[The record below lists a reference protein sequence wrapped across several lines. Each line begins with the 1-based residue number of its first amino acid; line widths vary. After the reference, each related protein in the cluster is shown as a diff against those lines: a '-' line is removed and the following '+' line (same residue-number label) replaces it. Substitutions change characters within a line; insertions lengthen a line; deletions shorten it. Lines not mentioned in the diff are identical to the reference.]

1 MGEKDGACASFT
13 DTTKMFAREAKTM
26 ELREHQNTA
35 IEMIRDSFKQGKRR
49 VMLAACCSFGKTITA
64 AYMMKCAAASGRRV
78 MFMAD
83 RVKLVEQ
90 TMDAFEA
97 MGLDFGVIQA
107 DHWKTD
113 PSKQIQIASIQTIAR
128 RRNPPEFDFAIVD
141 EAHTP
146 WKTVTA
152 LMDRY
157 TNVKFVGLSATP
169 YSKGLGKYWDD
180 LVIPCTAA
188 DLLKQGYLAPVHYY
202 GGAKID
208 TKGLKAKALSTG
220 GSDYHPDDLARA
232 TEEDQHLTGDIIR
245 NWLEHGEGSQTIA
258 FSPSIKHSKYLV
270 EMFRDAGVSAQHI
283 DGYTDEKTRAE
294 LYQGHEAG
302 EFKILSCS
310 KLLGVG
316 YDSPRTRCL
325 IDCSP
330 SKSAIAYQQRA
341 GRIQRLHE
349 SKPYAIY
356 LDHAGNV
363 GRFGYA
369 HTMEVSELDD
379 GDRKFAEKNQ
389 LEKKDKKDATTRECP
404 RCQKIMMGLRCSC
417 GYELTITERLE
428 SDSTMLVRI
437 DDKPKKAGK
446 YEKAMWYS
454 NLLRY
459 SRQKGWKDGWASHKY
474 RAKFGVWPKG
484 LSVNLT
490 AEIAP
495 EVANW
500 IKSQQIAA
508 AKSRKYNKF

>member
-1 MGEKDGACASFT
+1 
-13 DTTKMFAREAKTM
+13 M
-26 ELREHQNTA
+26 ELREHQIKA
-35 IEMIRDSFKQGKRR
+35 IEMIRDSFQRGNRR

-64 AYMMKCAAASGRRV
+64 AYMMKSAAASGRRV
-78 MFMAD
+78 IFLAD

-90 TMDAFEA
+90 TMNAFEA

-113 PSKQIQIASIQTIAR
+113 PRKQIQIASIQTIAR
-128 RRNPPEFDFAIVD
+128 RRIPPVFDFAIVD

-146 WKTVTA
+146 WKTVTD
-152 LMDRY
+152 LMERY
-157 TNVKFVGLSATP
+157 SNVKFVGLSATP
-169 YSKGLGKYWDD
+169 YSKGLGKFWDD
-180 LVIPCTAA
+180 LVVPITAA
-188 DLLKQGYLAPVHYY
+188 ELLGKGYLAPVRYY
-202 GGAKID
+202 GGAHVD
-208 TKGLKAKALSTG
+208 TRGMKAKSLPTG
-220 GSDYHPDDLARA
+220 GSDFDPTELARA
-232 TEEDQHLTGDIIR
+232 TEEDQKLTGDIIR
-245 NWLEHGEGSQTIA
+245 NWLEHGEDSQTVA

-270 EMFRDAGVSAQHI
+270 EMFRAAGISAQHI

-294 LYQGHEAG
+294 LYRGHEAG

-316 YDSPRTRCL
+316 YDSPQTRCL

-330 SKSAIAYQQRA
+330 SRSAIAYQQRA
-341 GRIQRLHE
+341 GRIQRLHDE

-363 GRFGYA
+363 ARFGYA
-369 HTMEVSELDD
+369 ESMNVSELDD
-379 GDRKFAEKNQ
+379 GERKFSENNQ
-389 LEKKDKKDATTRECP
+389 IEKKDKKDATVRECP
-404 RCQKIMMGLRCSC
+404 RCQLIMMGLRCSC

-437 DDKPKKAGK
+437 DDKPAKASKG
-446 YEKAMWYS
+446 EKAMWYS

-459 SRQKGWKDGWASHKY
+459 SRQKGWRDGWAAHKY
-474 RAKFGVWPKG
+474 RKKFGVWPKG
-484 LSVNLT
+484 LSVNLK
-490 AEIAP
+490 AEIVP

-508 AKSRKYNKF
+508 AKSRKYKKF

>member
-1 MGEKDGACASFT
+1 MQ
-13 DTTKMFAREAKTM
+13 
-26 ELREHQNTA
+26 LRDHQVKA
-35 IEMIRDSFKQGKRR
+35 VEMIRDSFKQGNRR

-64 AYMMKCAAASGRRV
+64 GYMMKSAAATGRRV
-78 MFMAD
+78 IFMAD
-83 RVKLVEQ
+83 RVKLVQQ

-107 DHWKTD
+107 DHWMTD
-113 PSKQIQIASIQTIAR
+113 SSKQIQIASIQTIAR
-128 RRNPPEFDFAIVD
+128 RKKPPEYDFAIID

-146 WKTVTA
+146 WKSVIEQ
-152 LMDRY
+152 MERFD
-157 TNVKFVGLSATP
+157 NIKFVGLSATP

-180 LVIPCTAA
+180 LIVPITAA
-188 DLLKQGYLAPVHYY
+188 ELLQKGYLAPVHYY
-202 GGAKID
+202 GGAHID
-208 TKGLKAKALSTG
+208 TKGIKAKSLPTG
-220 GSDYHPDDLARA
+220 GTDFDPKDLARA
-232 TEEDQHLTGDIIR
+232 TEEDQQLTGDIVR
-245 NWLEHGEGSQTIA
+245 NWLEHGENSQTVA

-270 EMFRDAGVSAQHI
+270 EMFRAEGIPAQHI

-294 LYQGHEAG
+294 LYRGHEAG

-316 YDSPRTRCL
+316 YDSPQTRCL

-330 SKSAIAYQQRA
+330 TRSAIAYQQRA

-356 LDHAGNV
+356 LDHSGNV

-369 HTMEVSELDD
+369 ESMNVSELDD
-379 GDRKFAEKNQ
+379 GERKFAERNQ
-389 LEKKDKKDATTRECP
+389 IEKKDKKDATTRECP
-404 RCQKIMMGLRCSC
+404 KCQKIMMGLRCAC

-437 DDKPKKAGK
+437 DDKPAKASK
-446 YEKAMWYS
+446 TEKSMWYS

-459 SRQKGWKDGWASHKY
+459 SRQKGWKDGWAAHKY
-474 RAKFGVWPKG
+474 KKKFGVFPRG
-484 LSVNLT
+484 LSVNLR
-490 AEIAP
+490 AEIVP

-508 AKSRKYNKF
+508 AKSAKYKEKYIYSRK

>member
-1 MGEKDGACASFT
+1 
-13 DTTKMFAREAKTM
+13 
-26 ELREHQNTA
+26 
-35 IEMIRDSFKQGKRR
+35 
-49 VMLAACCSFGKTITA
+49 
-64 AYMMKCAAASGRRV
+64 MMKSAAASGRRV
-78 MFMAD
+78 IFLAD

-113 PSKQIQIASIQTIAR
+113 PRKQIQIASIQTIAR
-128 RRNPPEFDFAIVD
+128 RKRPPEFDFAIVD

-146 WKTVTA
+146 WKVVTD
-152 LMDRY
+152 LMERY
-157 TNVKFVGLSATP
+157 SNVRFVGLSATP
-169 YSKGLGKYWDD
+169 YSKGLGKFWDD
-180 LVIPCTAA
+180 LIVPVTAA
-188 DLLKQGYLAPVHYY
+188 ELLEQGYLAPVRYY
-202 GGAKID
+202 GGAHVD
-208 TKGLKAKALSTG
+208 TRGIKAKSLPTG
-220 GSDYHPDDLARA
+220 GSDFDPIELARA
-232 TEEDQHLTGDIIR
+232 TEEDQNLTGDIIR
-245 NWLEHGEGSQTIA
+245 NWLEHGENSQTVA

-270 EMFRDAGVSAQHI
+270 EMFRAEGISAQHI

-294 LYQGHEAG
+294 LYRGHEAG

-316 YDSPRTRCL
+316 YDSPKTRCL

-330 SKSAIAYQQRA
+330 SRSAIAYQQRA

-356 LDHAGNV
+356 LDHASNV
-363 GRFGYA
+363 SRFGYA
-369 HTMEVSELDD
+369 ESMNVSELDN
-379 GDRKFAEKNQ
+379 GERKFAEKNQ
-389 LEKKDKKDATTRECP
+389 IEKKDKKDATVRECP
-404 RCQKIMMGLRCSC
+404 KCQRIMMGLRCAC

-437 DDKPKKAGK
+437 DDKPTKASK
-446 YEKAMWYS
+446 SEKAMWYS

-459 SRQKGWKDGWASHKY
+459 SRQKGYKDGWAAHKY
-474 RAKFGVWPKG
+474 RKKFGVFPRG
-484 LSVNLT
+484 LSVNLG
-490 AEIAP
+490 AEIVP

-508 AKSRKYNKF
+508 AKSRKYKKF

>member
-1 MGEKDGACASFT
+1 
-13 DTTKMFAREAKTM
+13 M
-26 ELREHQNTA
+26 ELRDHQIKA
-35 IEMIRDSFKQGKRR
+35 IEMIRESFKQGNRR

-64 AYMMKCAAASGRRV
+64 AYMMKCAAATRPDGSPGKRV
-78 MFMAD
+78 IFLAD

-107 DHWKTD
+107 DHWRTD
-113 PSKQIQIASIQTIAR
+113 PRKQIQIASIQTIAR
-128 RRNPPEFDFAIVD
+128 RRRPPEFDFAIVD

-146 WKTVTA
+146 WKTVTD

-157 TNVKFVGLSATP
+157 SNVKFVGLSATP
-169 YSKGLGKYWDD
+169 YSKGLQKFWDD

-188 DLLKQGYLAPVHYY
+188 DLLEQGYLAPVHYY

-220 GSDYHPDDLARA
+220 GSDFDPNDLARA

-245 NWLEHGEGSQTIA
+245 NWLEHGENSQTIA

-270 EMFRDAGVSAQHI
+270 EMFRAAGISAQHI

-294 LYQGHEAG
+294 LYRGHEAG

-316 YDSPRTRCL
+316 YDSPQTRCL

-330 SKSAIAYQQRA
+330 TKSAISYQQKA

-349 SKPYAIY
+349 SKPYSIY

-369 HTMEVSELDD
+369 HTMEVSELDS
-379 GDRKFAEKNQ
+379 GDRKFSEKNQ
-389 LEKKDKKDATTRECP
+389 LKKKEKADGSTRECP
-404 RCQKIMMGLRCSC
+404 RCQKIMMGLRCAC

-437 DDKPKKAGK
+437 DDKPAAPTKA
-446 YEKAMWYS
+446 EKSMWYS
-454 NLLRY
+454 NLLRH

-474 RAKFGVWPKG
+474 KKRFGVWPKG
-484 LSVNLT
+484 LSVNLK
-490 AEIAP
+490 AEIVP

>member
-1 MGEKDGACASFT
+1 
-13 DTTKMFAREAKTM
+13 M
-26 ELREHQNTA
+26 ELREHQIKA
-35 IEMIRDSFKQGKRR
+35 IEMIRNSFQQGNRR

-64 AYMMKCAAASGRRV
+64 AYMMKSAAASGRRV
-78 MFMAD
+78 IFLAD

-113 PSKQIQIASIQTIAR
+113 PRKQIQIASIQTIAR
-128 RRNPPEFDFAIVD
+128 RRRPPEFDFAIVD

-146 WKTVTA
+146 WKTVTE
-152 LMDRY
+152 LMERY
-157 TNVKFVGLSATP
+157 SNVKFVGLSATP
-169 YSKGLGKYWDD
+169 YSKGLGKFWDD
-180 LVIPCTAA
+180 LVVPCTAA
-188 DLLKQGYLAPVHYY
+188 ELLEKGYLAPVRYY
-202 GGAKID
+202 GGAHVD
-208 TKGLKAKALSTG
+208 TRGMKAKSLPTG
-220 GSDYHPDDLARA
+220 GSDYDPTELARA
-232 TEEDQHLTGDIIR
+232 TEEDQKLTGDIIR
-245 NWLEHGEGSQTIA
+245 NWLEHGEDSQTVA

-270 EMFRDAGVSAQHI
+270 EMFRAAGISAQHI

-294 LYQGHEAG
+294 LYRGHEAG

-316 YDSPRTRCL
+316 YDSPQTRCL

-330 SKSAIAYQQRA
+330 SRSAIAYQQRA
-341 GRIQRLHE
+341 GRIQRLHD
-349 SKPYAIY
+349 SKEYAIY

-363 GRFGYA
+363 ARFGYA
-369 HTMEVSELDD
+369 ESMNVSELDD
-379 GDRKFAEKNQ
+379 GERKFAEKNQ
-389 LEKKDKKDATTRECP
+389 IEKKEKKDATVRECP
-404 RCQKIMMGLRCSC
+404 RCKLIMMGLRCSC

-437 DDKPKKAGK
+437 DDKPAKASKG
-446 YEKAMWYS
+446 EKAMWYS

-459 SRQKGWKDGWASHKY
+459 SRQKGWRDGWAAHKY
-474 RAKFGVWPKG
+474 RKKFGVWPKG
-484 LSVNLT
+484 LSVNLK
-490 AEIAP
+490 AEIVP

-508 AKSRKYNKF
+508 AKSRKYKGFTKR

>member
-1 MGEKDGACASFT
+1 
-13 DTTKMFAREAKTM
+13 M
-26 ELREHQNTA
+26 ELRNHQIKA
-35 IEMIRDSFKQGKRR
+35 IEMIRESFKQGNRR

-64 AYMMKCAAASGRRV
+64 AYMLKCAAESRRV
-78 MFMAD
+78 IFLAD

-90 TMDAFEA
+90 TMNAFEA

-107 DHWKTD
+107 DHWRTD

-128 RRNPPEFDFAIVD
+128 RRRPPEFDFAIVD

-146 WKTVTA
+146 WKVVTD

-157 TNVKFVGLSATP
+157 SNVKFVGLSATP
-169 YSKGLGKYWDD
+169 YSKGLGKFWDD
-180 LVIPCTAA
+180 LIVPCTAA
-188 DLLKQGYLAPVHYY
+188 DLLEQGYLAPVHYY
-202 GGAKID
+202 GGAKIS
-208 TKGLKAKALSTG
+208 TKGLKSKALSTG
-220 GSDYHPDDLARA
+220 GSDFDPNDLARA
-232 TEEDQHLTGDIIR
+232 TEEDLHLTGDIIR
-245 NWLEHGEGSQTIA
+245 NWLEHGENSQTIA
-258 FSPSIKHSKYLV
+258 FSPSIKHSKYMV
-270 EMFRDAGVSAQHI
+270 EMFRAAGISAQHI

-294 LYQGHEAG
+294 LYRGHEAG

-316 YDSPRTRCL
+316 YDSPQTRCL

-330 SKSAIAYQQRA
+330 TKSAISYQQKA

-349 SKPYAIY
+349 SKPYSIY

-369 HTMEVSELDD
+369 HTMEVEELDN
-379 GDRKFAEKNQ
+379 GDRKFSEKNQ
-389 LEKKDKKDATTRECP
+389 LKKKEKSDGSTRECP
-404 RCQKIMMGLRCSC
+404 RCQRIMMGLRCAC

-437 DDKPKKAGK
+437 DDKPAAPTKA
-446 YEKAMWYS
+446 EKSMWYS
-454 NLLRY
+454 NLLRH

-474 RAKFGVWPKG
+474 KKRFGVWPKG
-484 LSVNLT
+484 LSVNLK
-490 AEIAP
+490 AEIVP

-500 IKSQQIAA
+500 IKSQQIAS
-508 AKSRKYNKF
+508 AKSLKYKKF